1 MGIFSRMSDII
12 NSNLNALLD
21 QAEDPDKMIRLI
33 IQEMEDT
40 LVEVRSSSA
49 RVLADRKAAA
59 RRVEQLEGEA
69 AAWERKAK
77 LAISKGREDLARAAL
92 QEKREIEDELD
103 AVGGELAATDE
114 HIEQLNVEIAKLQS
128 KLNDAKAKKKALVMR
143 SQTVESRIKVKRQVN
158 REALDEAFGR
168 FEHFERRMDTLESQL
183 EVMDVGRDVA
193 PSLAA
198 EIDAL
203 EQDEKLTAELERLKA
218 ELGASESAGS
228 PDSANY
234 DTDGKSA

>member
-12 NSNLNALLD
+12 NSNINSLLD
-21 QAEDPDKMIRLI
+21 QAEDPEKMIRLI

-59 RRVEQLEGEA
+59 RRVEQLQGEA
-69 AAWERKAK
+69 EAWEAKAK

-92 QEKREIEDELD
+92 QEKREIEDELE
-103 AVGGELAATDE
+103 AVNGELAATDE
-114 HIEQLNVEIAKLQS
+114 HMEQLNDEIAKLQS
-128 KLNDAKAKKKALVMR
+128 KLNDAKAKKKALIMR
-143 SQTVESRIKVKRQVN
+143 TQTVESRIKVKRQVN

-168 FEHFERRMDTLESQL
+168 FEMFERRMDNLESQL
-183 EVMDVGRDVA
+183 EVMDIGKDVA

-198 EIDAL
+198 EINAL
-203 EQDEKLTAELERLKA
+203 QEDEKINEELERLKA
-218 ELGASESAGS
+218 ELGGPESAS
-228 PDSANY
+228 DAP
-234 DTDGKSA
+234 KSENA